1 MNSLKKDK
9 IRQAVRKAY
18 GEIAKAD
25 NAGCCWHPSAP
36 CCGTEKAPTAEETSA
51 DVGYSSEELSSVPEG
66 TNMGLGCGNPQAI
79 AGLKAGETVV
89 DLGSGGGFDCFLAA
103 HAVGEKGHIIGVDMT
118 PEMISKARENAEKGG
133 YDNVEFRLGEIENLP
148 VADNSA
154 DIIISNCV
162 INLST
167 DKQKVYKEAFRVL
180 KGGGRL
186 AIMDIVVTAE
196 LPQEVHDNLALYTG
210 CVAGAMQIDDLKVIL
225 GKVGFKD
232 IRIKTVG
239 ESKTLIRK
247 WVPGSKL
254 EDYILSA
261 SIEGV
266 K

>member
-103 HAVGEKGHIIGVDMT
+103 HAVGEKGHIFGLYAND
-118 PEMISKARENAEKGG
+118 ENCF
-133 YDNVEFRLGEIENLP
+133 YTL
-148 VADNSA
+148 
-154 DIIISNCV
+154 
-162 INLST
+162 T
-167 DKQKVYKEAFRVL
+167 L
-180 KGGGRL
+180 K
-186 AIMDIVVTAE
+186 
-196 LPQEVHDNLALYTG
+196 
-210 CVAGAMQIDDLKVIL
+210 DLKHMDDIL
-225 GKVGFKD
+225 GD
-232 IRIKTVG
+232 
-239 ESKTLIRK
+239 EQSKIWKSLD
-247 WVPGSKL
+247 VSSV
-254 EDYILSA
+254 DS
-261 SIEGV
+261 
-266 K
+266 